1 MVDPQDT
8 SVASVATPARPSI
21 LRSRWL
27 LLAALS
33 MLLGAGL
40 WIRDLA
46 AAKAAPAPGDASS
59 AAPPTEALAGPAG
72 SQSTSDQGVN
82 APLPFR
88 LGAGF
93 MGGFLIAWALRRFI
107 RVTLLIGGTI
117 VAAIL
122 LLKWTGVVDL
132 DWGGLEQTVKDG
144 VAQAQQHATTAKDY
158 AMHHLPSGGASVVG
172 MFIGARRG

>member
-1 MVDPQDT
+1 
-8 SVASVATPARPSI
+8 
-21 LRSRWL
+21 
-27 LLAALS
+27 

-46 AAKAAPAPGDASS
+46 AAKAAPVPGEAS
-59 AAPPTEALAGPAG
+59 PTASPTAALAGPAEAPPP
-72 SQSTSDQGVN
+72 SSEGVN

-93 MGGFLIAWALRRFI
+93 MGGFLVAWTMRRFI
-107 RVTLLIGGTI
+107 RATLLIGGTI
-117 VAAIL
+117 VAGIV
-122 LLKWTGVVDL
+122 LLKWTGIVDL

-158 AMHHLPSGGASVVG
+158 AMHHLPSGGASVAG